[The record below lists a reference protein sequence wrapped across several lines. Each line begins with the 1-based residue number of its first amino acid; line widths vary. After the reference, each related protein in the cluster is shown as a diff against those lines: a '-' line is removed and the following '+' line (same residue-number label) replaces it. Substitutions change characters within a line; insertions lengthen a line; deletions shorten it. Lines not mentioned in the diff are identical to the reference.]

1 MTSRSTTPGTRAS
14 LPTEEFNGARSKH
27 REDDPESGI
36 PWLGRV
42 PSHWQIEKLKYIA
55 RAQFS
60 NVNKKTEEGE
70 QQVRLCNYVDVYY
83 HDRITADIEFMEA
96 TAEPREIAKFQL
108 QMGDVLITK
117 DSEDP
122 NDICVPAV
130 VAEPLPGVLCGYHLA
145 QVRPAP
151 DRTHGP
157 YLMYA
162 FRSSGIRDQFRMRA
176 NGITRFGLSQDDI
189 RSALFP
195 LPPLSEQQAI
205 AGWLD
210 ERTRRIDGLV
220 AAKRR
225 LIGLLAEQRTA
236 LISHAVTKG
245 LEPHAPMKPS
255 GIDWLGDVPGHWEV
269 KRLRYLFQNLNS
281 RRVPLDA
288 EDRSYRE
295 KVYPYY
301 GASGIIDAVDEYI
314 FDEPLI
320 LVAEDGANL
329 LSRSTPLAFIA
340 SGKYWVNN
348 HAHIL
353 RPRAGP
359 LRFWECALQ
368 LFDFTPLVSG
378 SAQPK
383 LTIEQLSE
391 VWLPVPPVAEQEQI
405 TAFIDRACG
414 GANGLD
420 ALTAATE
427 TAIARLTEYRQ
438 ALISAA
444 VTGKINVCGGAAG
457 ATGAP
462 ADTGEYH
469 GRTR

>member
-189 RSALFP
+189 CSALFP

-210 ERTRRIDGLV
+210 ERTRRIDDLV

-245 LEPHAPMKPS
+245 LEPRAPMKPS

-269 KRLRYLFQNLNS
+269 KRLKFAAMFQRGHDLPLNDRVDGDVPVVTSSGPSAWHNQSITHGPAIVTGRYGTVGDFYLVDGPYWPLNTALYTIDLYGNDARFLWYMLHTLRDIFLMEAGKS
-281 RRVPLDA
+281 AVPGVDRNDLHPIPVVVPPLAEQHEIARFLDA
-288 EDRSYRE
+288 RCR
-295 KVYPYY
+295 
-301 GASGIIDAVDEYI
+301 
-314 FDEPLI
+314 
-320 LVAEDGANL
+320 
-329 LSRSTPLAFIA
+329 
-340 SGKYWVNN
+340 
-348 HAHIL
+348 
-353 RPRAGP
+353 
-359 LRFWECALQ
+359 
-368 LFDFTPLVSG
+368 
-378 SAQPK
+378 
-383 LTIEQLSE
+383 
-391 VWLPVPPVAEQEQI
+391 
-405 TAFIDRACG
+405 

-427 TAIARLTEYRQ
+427 SAIARLTEYRQ

-444 VTGKINVCGGAAG
+444 VTGKINVTTLPNHAASHRSHS
-457 ATGAP
+457 P
-462 ADTGEYH
+462 
-469 GRTR
+469 